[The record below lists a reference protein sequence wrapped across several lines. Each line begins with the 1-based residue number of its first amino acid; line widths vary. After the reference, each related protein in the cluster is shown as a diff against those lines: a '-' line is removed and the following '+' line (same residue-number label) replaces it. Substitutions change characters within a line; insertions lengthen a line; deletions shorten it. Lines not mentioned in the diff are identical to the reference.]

1 VQVHKKYSMQDAARS
16 TVYSAAVGGN
26 QAATKLAPSAVELVS
41 DDDASASEAEASAS
55 EEDVTEWRRGMAED
69 GDDGPDALEDADAQ
83 RVAAAFDELNAA
95 IERNNRI
102 EAANTAELHKVQA
115 QLQEAKGKLEPLSK
129 AHAKQIRKL
138 ERFRLE
144 QREAHAAAARL
155 KQLSLD
161 LLTAK
166 EVLECANE
174 ALALLQRAQR
184 GEREAEATSEIE
196 EAFREAEKQLEGRRA
211 KASSEVR
218 RLANE
223 RRRCAA
229 DAERRAKRVVA
240 KSAAVGELAAE
251 ALPYLARQ
259 ASVEEQQR
267 HALATE
273 REAGMAT
280 GKAKQQV
287 KDAMSHL
294 EHLSLEI
301 QEAQQ
306 SSEAVPVV
314 AAGPP
319 RAADSGSDETEL
331 AIARLGSN
339 S

>member
-1 VQVHKKYSMQDAARS
+1 MQDAARS
-16 TVYSAAVGGN
+16 TVYSAAVGGS

-129 AHAKQIRKL
+129 AHAKQIRLL

-161 LLTAK
+161 LSTAK

-174 ALALLQRAQR
+174 ALALQRAQR

-267 HALATE
+267 HALAAE

-314 AAGPP
+314 AAEPT
-319 RAADSGSDETEL
+319 RAADSGRDETEL
-331 AIARLGSN
+331 AIAC
-339 S
+339 